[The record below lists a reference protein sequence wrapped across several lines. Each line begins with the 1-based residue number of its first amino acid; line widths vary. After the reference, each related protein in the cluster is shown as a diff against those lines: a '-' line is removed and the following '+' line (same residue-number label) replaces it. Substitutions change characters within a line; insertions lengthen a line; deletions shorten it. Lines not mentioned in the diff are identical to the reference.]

1 LKRRQ
6 CKKRPEGLAN
16 QPSCFFKTF
25 GAIIK
30 SKRNLNMLEQIIA
43 RIQEPDQKSAAA
55 AKARQDMLTKPQ
67 GSMGRLEELSIQ
79 LAGIYRQPIPAIKDK
94 VIVTMAGDHG
104 VVAEG
109 VSAFPQEVT
118 PQMVMNFL
126 NGGAAINVLAKHVG
140 ARIVV
145 VDMGVASDFEPHPL
159 LVVKKVA
166 KGTANM
172 AVGSAMTRAQAE
184 QAILAGVEVVEAEIK
199 RGLDIVGTGDM
210 GIGNTTPSAAIA
222 AALTGESPAKIAG
235 RGTGVD
241 DEGLKRKIS
250 AVERAL
256 AVNQPNPKDGL
267 DVLAKV
273 GGFEIG
279 GLAGVIL
286 GAAANGKPVMVD
298 GFISTAAAMIAVA
311 IAPAARPYLISAH
324 RSQEFGHGVMLNWLG
339 LKPLF
344 DLDLRLGEGT
354 GAALGISM
362 AEAACKILSE
372 MATFG
377 EAGVSDKE

>member
-1 LKRRQ
+1 MKL
-6 CKKRPEGLAN
+6 EE
-16 QPSCFFKTF
+16 
-25 GAIIK
+25 IIK
-30 SKRNLNMLEQIIA
+30 QIQPLDEA
-43 RIQEPDQKSAAA
+43 AMKSAQ
-55 AKARQDMLTKPQ
+55 ARQNMLTKPQ
-67 GSMGRLEELSIQ
+67 GSLGRLEELSIQ
-79 LAGIYRQPIPAIKDK
+79 LAGVYRNPLPSIKDK
-94 VIVTMAGDHG
+94 VIITMAGDHG

-118 PQMVMNFL
+118 PQMVFNFL
-126 NGGAAINVLAKHVG
+126 NGGAAINVLSRHVG
-140 ARIVV
+140 ARVV
-145 VDMGVASDFEPHPL
+145 IVDMGVAHDFEPHAS
-159 LVVKKVA
+159 LVIKKVA
-166 KGTANM
+166 KGTVNM
-172 AVGSAMTRAQAE
+172 AQGPAMTRAQAE
-184 QAILAGVEVVEAEIK
+184 QSILTGVEVIEVEIK
-199 RGLDIVGTGDM
+199 RGLDIVGTGEM

-222 AALTGESPAKIAG
+222 AVFTGESPAKIAG

-250 AVERAL
+250 VIERAL

-267 DVLAKV
+267 DVLSKV

-298 GFISTAAAMIAVA
+298 GFISTAAAMIAVT

-344 DLDLRLGEGT
+344 DFDLRLGEGT